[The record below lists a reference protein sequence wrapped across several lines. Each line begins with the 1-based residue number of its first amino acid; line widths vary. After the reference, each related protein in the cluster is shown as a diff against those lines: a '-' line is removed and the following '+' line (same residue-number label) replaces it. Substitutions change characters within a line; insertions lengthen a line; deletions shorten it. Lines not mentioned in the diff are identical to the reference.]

1 MAQPHD
7 MVQPL
12 DSVASRIATHAMPN
26 ALRPLPP
33 LLLLGTIWGATPVFV
48 KHLGA
53 LGWPPMLIATWAGV
67 GSAAILLAI
76 CRLRGIVVPLSRA
89 HLSHYAVSGLFGMAL
104 ANLVGFTS
112 LQHVPAGFFAL
123 LVPLSPMLTVLGAA
137 AMGMERATRRRL
149 VGTAL
154 GFSGVLLAMSPG
166 AALPDSAMLPWALLA
181 ALTPACYA
189 ASNLLAV
196 RLAPQGTPPLAL
208 ATGTLVAGG
217 IQAAVFA
224 LLMGHMQLPSAPG
237 LPVGLLQIC
246 VTAAAFLLYFR
257 SLAAHGG
264 VVTSQTGYIVTL
276 TGIAWGWVLFGE
288 RPGWLTIPAAA
299 LVFAG
304 LALVTLPGR
313 KFSR

>member
-1 MAQPHD
+1 MRD
-7 MVQPL
+7 
-12 DSVASRIATHAMPN
+12 

-33 LLLLGTIWGATPVFV
+33 LLLLGSIWGATPTFV
-48 KHLGA
+48 KHLGG
-53 LGWPPMLIATWAGV
+53 LGWPPMLIAAWAGL

-76 CRLRGIVVPLSRA
+76 CGLRGIVVPFSSA
-89 HLSHYAVSGLFGMAL
+89 HLRHYAVSGLFGMAL
-104 ANLVGFTS
+104 ANLVGFTA
-112 LQHVPAGFFAL
+112 LQHVPAGFFSL

-137 AMGMERATRRRL
+137 ILGMERATRRRVL
-149 VGTAL
+149 GTAL
-154 GFSGVLLAMSPG
+154 GLAGVLLAMSPG
-166 AALPDSAMLPWALLA
+166 AALPDPAMLPWALLA

-208 ATGTLVAGG
+208 AAGTLAAGG
-217 IQAAVFA
+217 LQAAVFA
-224 LLMGHMQLPSAPG
+224 LLAGQVQAPPVSG
-237 LPVGLLQIC
+237 VPVGLLQ
-246 VTAAAFLLYFR
+246 VSATAAAFLLYFR

-264 VVTSQTGYIVTL
+264 VVTSQTGYVVTI
-276 TGIAWGWVLFGE
+276 TGIAWGWMLFGE

-313 KFSR
+313 RVSRSGA

>member
-1 MAQPHD
+1 
-7 MVQPL
+7 
-12 DSVASRIATHAMPN
+12 MPD

-33 LLLLGTIWGATPVFV
+33 LLLLGTIWGGTPVFV

-53 LGWPPMLIATWAGV
+53 LGWPPMLIAAVAGAV
-67 GSAAILLAI
+67 SAAILLGI
-76 CRLRGIVVPLSRA
+76 CALRGISLPLSRA
-89 HLSHYAVSGLFGMAL
+89 HLLHYAVSGLTGLAL

-137 AMGMERATRRRL
+137 AMGMERMTGRRL
-149 VGTAL
+149 LGTSL
-154 GFSGVLLAMSPG
+154 GLAGVLLAMSPG
-166 AALPDSAMLPWALLA
+166 AALPDPALLPWALLA
-181 ALTPACYA
+181 ALTPVCYA

-196 RLAPQGTPPLAL
+196 RLAPKGAPPLAL
-208 ATGTLVAGG
+208 ATGTLAAGAA
-217 IQAAVFA
+217 QAAVFA
-224 LLMGHMQLPSAPG
+224 LLMGHLVVP
-237 LPVGLLQIC
+237 PVEGVAVSLAQGAA
-246 VTAAAFLLYFR
+246 TALAFLVYFR

-276 TGIAWGWVLFGE
+276 TGIAWGWALFGE
-288 RPGWLTIPAAA
+288 RPGWLTIPAAS

-313 KFSR
+313 KLTRSGA